1 MNELPTRKNIR
12 LKDFDYT
19 KNGFYFV
26 TICTHKRQRL
36 FGEIVGSTLCG
47 RPGEMIEK
55 WLLETQNKFSDVRIC
70 NYVIMPDHVHF
81 IICKAGDH
89 AGSPLREIV
98 GWFKT
103 MTTNEYIK
111 KVKEKE
117 FKPFCEKIWQRGYY
131 EHIIRDEKDYRIKAE
146 YIRNNLYK

>member
-1 MNELPTRKNIR
+1 MT
-12 LKDFDYT
+12 
-19 KNGFYFV
+19 
-26 TICTHKRQRL
+26 
-36 FGEIVGSTLCG
+36 
-47 RPGEMIEK
+47 
-55 WLLETQNKFSDVRIC
+55 
-70 NYVIMPDHVHF
+70 
-81 IICKAGDH
+81 GDH

-117 FKPFCEKIWQRGYY
+117 FEPFCEKIWQRGYY